1 MEPFGFGVDSAAV
14 RGKVQLLRTIIVHD
28 PAALPSPR
36 RRSAGALK
44 DNTWRHRG
52 AGDRIDYTVHGD
64 AVNLAARLEQ
74 RCAIWR
80 HRMLVE

>member
-1 MEPFGFGVDSAAV
+1 LSRFPG
-14 RGKVQLLRTIIVHD
+14 LRISRLV
-28 PAALPSPR
+28 P
-36 RRSAGALK
+36 G
-44 DNTWRHRG
+44 WRHRG